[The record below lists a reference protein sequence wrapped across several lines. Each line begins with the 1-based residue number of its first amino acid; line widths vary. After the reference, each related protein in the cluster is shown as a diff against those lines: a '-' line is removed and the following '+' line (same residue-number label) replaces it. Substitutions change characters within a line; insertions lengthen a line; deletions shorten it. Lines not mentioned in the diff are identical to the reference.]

1 MVFKMKN
8 LIFFLYIMTVAANK
22 GSVSFSGTNVN
33 IHCSEPGADLKKGE
47 ETFGNSRLTP
57 YQDSDPAKLYHCM
70 RTLDENG
77 EQVEDPE
84 KYLAFY
90 IKAKVCEN
98 CYDIDGSLIVAAIFA
113 DLFITG
119 GIIIMVYAYGQRK
132 SGPAPQKPT
141 HPRRN
146 VTPSASPASQEYQSL
161 SEVNRSKDLYSTVH
175 KTG

>member
-1 MVFKMKN
+1 
-8 LIFFLYIMTVAANK
+8 MTVAAQK
-22 GSVSFSGTNVN
+22 GYVSFSGNHVT
-33 IHCSEPGADLKKGE
+33 IQCDDQDDELWKDE
-47 ETFGNSRLTP
+47 EKPEDPPRHSSTHQ
-57 YQDSDPAKLYHCM
+57 YVESDGGKYSC
-70 RTLDENG
+70 RKQDEND
-77 EQVEDPE
+77 EKVL
-84 KYLAFY
+84 KYLAFF

-98 CYDIDGSLIVAAIFA
+98 CYDLDGSLIVAAIFA

-146 VTPSASPASQEYQSL
+146 VTPSAPAASQEYQSL

>member
-1 MVFKMKN
+1 MFHSGSF
-8 LIFFLYIMTVAANK
+8 IFFCPP

-77 EQVEDPE
+77 DQVEDPE

-90 IKAKVCEN
+90 IKAK
-98 CYDIDGSLIVAAIFA
+98 G
-113 DLFITG
+113 
-119 GIIIMVYAYGQRK
+119 
-132 SGPAPQKPT
+132 T
-141 HPRRN
+141 HYLLLEGAK
-146 VTPSASPASQEYQSL
+146 VTLLMISF
-161 SEVNRSKDLYSTVH
+161 
-175 KTG
+175 